1 MSNSALTL
9 KQQVVS
15 EIKEAIQNSKSVSIV
30 EYRGLNVSEVSDL
43 RNKYRAEGVSYK
55 VYKNTMV
62 EIALKDLG
70 YEGFEEYLSGPNG
83 FVFSND
89 DMVAGPRVTVDF
101 AKENEKLIVKAGI
114 IDGQVVDAE
123 GVKALAKL
131 PTRDVLIAQVLG
143 GLNAPIAGFANVL
156 QGSIRKVVYALNAV
170 KEKKEQEA

>member
-1 MSNSALTL
+1 MSKSALTL
-9 KQQVVS
+9 KQQVVD

-30 EYRGLNVSEVSDL
+30 EYRGLNVTEVSDL
-43 RNKYRAEGVSYK
+43 RSKYRAEGVSYK

-62 EIALKDLG
+62 NIALKDLG
-70 YEGFEEYLSGPNG
+70 YEDYEEYLSGPNG

-89 DMVAGPRVTVDF
+89 DMVAGPRVTVEF

-114 IDGQVVDAE
+114 IDGQVVDAD

-143 GLNAPIAGFANVL
+143 GLNSPIAGFANVL